1 MRCVCIVLALIFFSA
16 CSGQYEADIGETPF
30 PPPLFPCNVKHADLP
45 MHVNVGIPLLDMEQ
59 SGLFRFELE
68 VANAQYTSTVLQYQ
82 VIWYDGSGL
91 SIPSVM
97 SRWNRFVIP
106 MHSSYRIFAIAPS
119 STAYRAEINIL
130 RAK

>member
-1 MRCVCIVLALIFFSA
+1 
-16 CSGQYEADIGETPF
+16 
-30 PPPLFPCNVKHADLP
+30 
-45 MHVNVGIPLLDMEQ
+45 MHVKVGIPSLDMEQ

-68 VANAQYTSTVLQYQ
+68 IANGQQTSTVLQHQ
-82 VIWYDGSGL
+82 VIWYDCNGL

-106 MHSSYRIFAIAPS
+106 MHSSHRIFAIAPS
-119 STAYRAEINIL
+119 SNACRAEINIL